1 MHPGRVPTKEVVAIA
16 KRANQTNVNQ
26 RIRAKTVRLIQA
38 DGEQAG
44 IVPIEEALEVAKKAA
59 LDLVEVAPNADPPVC
74 RIMDYGKFKYQ
85 ASKKG
90 QETKKKGRAVQLKE
104 VRMRPRTEDHDLG
117 FKLKN
122 IRKFL
127 EKRDRVKVTVLFRGR
142 EMAYMDQG
150 MELLKR
156 VAEEVEEIGSVEQS
170 PTREGW
176 RLTMVLVP
184 K

>member
-1 MHPGRVPTKEVVAIA
+1 M
-16 KRANQTNVNQ
+16 
-26 RIRAKTVRLIQA
+26 
-38 DGEQAG
+38 
-44 IVPIEEALEVAKKAA
+44 PIEEALEVAKKAG

-90 QETKKKGRAVQLKE
+90 QETKKKSRTVQLKE
-104 VRMRPRTEDHDLG
+104 VRMRPRTEEHDLG

-150 MELLKR
+150 IELLKR
-156 VAEEVEEIGSVEQS
+156 VAEEVEEIGTVEQA

>member
-1 MHPGRVPTKEVVAIA
+1 M
-16 KRANQTNVNQ
+16 
-26 RIRAKTVRLIQA
+26 IQA
-38 DGEQAG
+38 DGEQVG
-44 IVPIEEALEVAKKAA
+44 IVPIEEALEVAKKAG

-90 QETKKKGRAVQLKE
+90 QETKKKGRTVQLKE
-104 VRMRPRTEDHDLG
+104 VRMRPRTEEHDLG

-150 MELLKR
+150 IALLKR
-156 VAEEVEEIGSVEQS
+156 VAEELEEIGTVEQA

>member
-1 MHPGRVPTKEVVAIA
+1 
-16 KRANQTNVNQ
+16 
-26 RIRAKTVRLIQA
+26 
-38 DGEQAG
+38 
-44 IVPIEEALEVAKKAA
+44 VAKKAG

-104 VRMRPRTEDHDLG
+104 VRMRPRTEEHDLG
-117 FKLKN
+117 FKVKN

-150 MELLKR
+150 IDLLKR
-156 VAEEVEEIGSVEQS
+156 VAEELEEIGTVEQT

>member
-1 MHPGRVPTKEVVAIA
+1 M
-16 KRANQTNVNQ
+16 
-26 RIRAKTVRLIQA
+26 IQA
-38 DGEQAG
+38 DGEQVG
-44 IVPIEEALEVAKKAA
+44 IVPIDEALDVAKKAG

-90 QETKKKGRAVQLKE
+90 QETKKKSRTIQLKE
-104 VRMRPRTEDHDLG
+104 VRMRPRTEEHDLG

-150 MELLKR
+150 IALLKR
-156 VAEEVEEIGSVEQS
+156 VAEEVEEIGTVEQA

>member
-1 MHPGRVPTKEVVAIA
+1 
-16 KRANQTNVNQ
+16 
-26 RIRAKTVRLIQA
+26 
-38 DGEQAG
+38 
-44 IVPIEEALEVAKKAA
+44 
-59 LDLVEVAPNADPPVC
+59 
-74 RIMDYGKFKYQ
+74 
-85 ASKKG
+85 
-90 QETKKKGRAVQLKE
+90 
-104 VRMRPRTEDHDLG
+104 MRPRTEEHDLG

-150 MELLKR
+150 VELLRR
-156 VAEEVEEIGSVEQS
+156 VAEEMEEIGTVEQS